1 MQLAR
6 DVKPILDKRGDVLAF
21 ISIGKDERAREFAK
35 LTGMPAEC
43 IFADP
48 DNASYAALGL
58 YQSVART
65 FFNPA
70 TPLAF
75 QRRVVE
81 GNVDDIVN
89 VVTKT
94 WKPWVPPRSSQAFQ
108 QGGTFALVPN
118 AEGTLEPVFSWYD
131 EATAAHAP
139 FEDFI
144 NEMGEP

>member
-1 MQLAR
+1 
-6 DVKPILDKRGDVLAF
+6 VLDKRGDVLAF
-21 ISIGKDERAREFAK
+21 VSIGRDERAREFAQ

-48 DNASYAALGL
+48 DSASYAALGL

-75 QRRVVE
+75 QKRLAE
-81 GNVDDIVN
+81 GKTDDIVN
-89 VVTKT
+89 IVTKT
-94 WKPWVPPRSSQAFQ
+94 WKPWVPPRSNQAFQ

-118 AEGTLEPVFSWYD
+118 TTGTLVPVFSWFD

-139 FEDFI
+139 FERFL

>member
-6 DVKPILDKRGDVLAF
+6 DVKPVLDKRGDVLAF
-21 ISIGKDERAREFAK
+21 VSIGKDDRAREFAE

-48 DNASYAALGL
+48 DSASYAALGL

-75 QRRVVE
+75 QRRLAE
-81 GNVDDIVN
+81 GKTDDIVE

-118 AEGTLEPVFSWYD
+118 AEGILVPVFSWYD

-139 FEDFI
+139 FSKFLDA
-144 NEMGEP
+144 MGEA